1 MSFLGEFQ
9 KGKHAFFRSA
19 GSLRTCRRGQRWIAG
34 ILMMM
39 LFGSIV
45 TVPVLAYGENSN
57 KQEVVYINLNG
68 DGSVDGIYVVN
79 QFELNDTGRIIDY
92 GDYTALRNLTTDDQ
106 IRFDNQTVKIDTT
119 ARKLYYQGTLNSNVI
134 PWNFEIHYY
143 INEME
148 YPADQMAGKSGKLKI
163 TMHIGQNPDCNSHF
177 FDHYALQA
185 SFALDTDK
193 CSRII
198 AADATQANVGRDRQI
213 TYTIL
218 PGKGKEIKITADV
231 RNFEMD
237 GISINGIP
245 LSLTVD
251 VDVENNADIEELQD
265 GVSDLDNGANDLND
279 GAQKLND
286 GAGDLVDGLKDLR
299 DGTDELSDGAN
310 ELKDGADTL
319 HDGVQALDNGADDL
333 VDGADDLAD
342 GSRTLSDGASDVN
355 DGMQALYDGA
365 KELDDGLGTLKDG
378 AKDLKAG
385 AKSVAAGAAQL
396 YSGLNVLK
404 AENSDIQTLS
414 TALYTAALAQYGPIL
429 SGYSVCAGSTTGE
442 LQAMME
448 QRQAELTDD
457 SAKASATQEAVT
469 SRVNTLRSIVSG
481 PDASY
486 AAEEIAAAQYG
497 LDYWNMTQA
506 IQGEEAYRKIQE
518 SSGQDAADV
527 SAYKSAHEAYDSY
540 ASGYGDET
548 VFLTAYQA
556 LADTVGETEQAA
568 VTGLVSAAL
577 AQSVSDDPIYQVLA
591 VLSYYQ
597 GIINYTEGV
606 ASAASGASTIS
617 WGSESLYDGASQL
630 YDGVKA
636 LQGGSSDMLNVISS
650 LMDGTAELREG
661 TLELHDG
668 VLTLRD
674 GVVALKDGT
683 QDLLDG
689 ITTLQDGTLTLC
701 DGTITLR
708 DGTVTLLDGAIE
720 LHDCSVKLHNG
731 TMDLVNGTLEL
742 RDKTTDASLKEK
754 LQKAIDDELGSNDFT
769 PISFVSDRNTEVDFV
784 QFVVKTPEISLPD
797 GDYVEQVPKK
807 LTVWQKFLSLFGFY
821 QA

>member
-119 ARKLYYQGTLNSNVI
+119 ARKLYYQGTL
-134 PWNFEIHYY
+134 
-143 INEME
+143 
-148 YPADQMAGKSGKLKI
+148 
-163 TMHIGQNPDCNSHF
+163 
-177 FDHYALQA
+177 
-185 SFALDTDK
+185 
-193 CSRII
+193 
-198 AADATQANVGRDRQI
+198 
-213 TYTIL
+213 
-218 PGKGKEIKITADV
+218 
-231 RNFEMD
+231 
-237 GISINGIP
+237 
-245 LSLTVD
+245 
-251 VDVENNADIEELQD
+251 
-265 GVSDLDNGANDLND
+265 
-279 GAQKLND
+279 
-286 GAGDLVDGLKDLR
+286 
-299 DGTDELSDGAN
+299 SDGAN

-319 HDGVQALDNGADDL
+319 HDGVQALDN
-333 VDGADDLAD
+333 
-342 GSRTLSDGASDVN
+342 
-355 DGMQALYDGA
+355 GA

-429 SGYSVCAGSTTGE
+429 SGYSVCAGSTTEG

-481 PDASY
+481 SDASY
-486 AAEEIAAAQYG
+486 AAEEIAAAQDG
-497 LDYWNMTQA
+497 LDYWNMTLT
-506 IQGEEAYRKIQE
+506 IQGEEAYREIQE

-577 AQSVSDDPIYQVLA
+577 AQSVSDDPIYQALA

-617 WGSESLYDGASQL
+617 WGSESLYDGPSQL

-720 LHDCSVKLHNG
+720 LHDGSVKLHNG